1 MFSSDKLCRLD
12 CLRAGLY
19 DVEELFFRCDSFSQL
34 DLRWLAEGSCRQT
47 VFVARDVCVRGDLK
61 MPPAMIGRFR
71 SLDGFVEVT
80 QGLLLDSSISWLGR
94 ARHTCAGNILF
105 GLGYFLIAAV
115 STAVYPFCR
124 SAQQRMPHLDLVGFA
139 FR

>member
-1 MFSSDKLCRLD
+1 
-12 CLRAGLY
+12 
-19 DVEELFFRCDSFSQL
+19 
-34 DLRWLAEGSCRQT
+34 
-47 VFVARDVCVRGDLK
+47 
-61 MPPAMIGRFR
+61 MIGRFR

-115 STAVYPFCR
+115 SVAVYPFCI
-124 SAQQRMPHLDLVGFA
+124 SAQRRHLARRIPHLYLERLA
-139 FR
+139 FRQYRICDFCDSTNAFDALRV